1 MFTTENADQ
10 TREILQF
17 FDSLRKESGSFP
29 DLYGKKPSAN
39 PAGNSSAIKSGK
51 VSGKTSAKISKK
63 TSAKTSGNASGK
75 ASGKRGVTAEQKA
88 RAPFELFTNG
98 HYKTGAL

>member
-29 DLYGKKPSAN
+29 DLYGKKPSAD
-39 PAGNSSAIKSGK
+39 PAVNGSAIKSGK
-51 VSGKTSAKISKK
+51 VSGKTSGNTSKK
-63 TSAKTSGNASGK
+63 TSAKT
-75 ASGKRGVTAEQKA
+75 SGKRGVTAEQKA